1 MRNYRICDLNYAL
14 RITHYAL
21 LQGECKVGYDHI
33 RIKNN
38 AKTFYKLNTGSS
50 IAANLIY
57 IGMTLASTII
67 LYILIVVI
75 MGISIVTLIGTVQ
88 SEARGAAVA
97 TVLGG
102 LFMVIIYAVL
112 LAALFVLFMGM
123 QNWYRMSIYE
133 KTSLGEIFRVF
144 TKDRIMG
151 SFGVT
156 ALVML
161 YTSLWSLLFVIP
173 GIVKYYSYSQA
184 MFIKAEYPDIPAA
197 EALRLSQKMMD
208 GHKAD
213 LLYLQLSFLGWFL
226 LSALTYNIL
235 GIVYVFPYYHA
246 AMAFAY
252 EEIKA
257 EAISRGKAEALL
269 QS

>member
-1 MRNYRICDLNYAL
+1 M
-14 RITHYAL
+14 
-21 LQGECKVGYDHI
+21 GYDHG
-33 RIKNN
+33 RIKSN
-38 AKTFYKLNTGSS
+38 AKTFYKLNTGTS
-50 IAANLIY
+50 IY
-57 IGMTLASTII
+57 IGATFLSGII
-67 LYILIVVI
+67 IYVLLVII

-88 SEARGAAVA
+88 SEARGAAVVTA
-97 TVLGG
+97 LGG
-102 LFMVIIYAVL
+102 LFMVILYAVL
-112 LAALFVLFMGM
+112 LAALLVLFMGV

-133 KTSLGEIFRVF
+133 KTSLWEIFRVF
-144 TKDRIMG
+144 GKSRIIG

-156 ALVML
+156 SLVVL
-161 YTSLWSLLFVIP
+161 YTSLWGLLFVIP

-184 MFIKAEYPDIPAA
+184 VFIKAEYPDIPAA

-213 LLYLQLSFLGWFL
+213 LLYLQLTFLGWFL

-235 GIVYVFPYYHA
+235 GIIYVFPYYHA

-257 EAISRGKAEALL
+257 EAISNGKAEALL